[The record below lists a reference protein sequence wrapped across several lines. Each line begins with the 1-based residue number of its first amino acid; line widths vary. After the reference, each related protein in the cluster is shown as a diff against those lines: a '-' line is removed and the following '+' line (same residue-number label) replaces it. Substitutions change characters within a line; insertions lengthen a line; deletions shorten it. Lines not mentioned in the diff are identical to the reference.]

1 MAVVVVPFKM
11 VDVGPTVM
19 LALVDQDGREVQVR
33 LPREWLR
40 ECDEVLDVKL
50 PESVVVDVSFVPWML
65 LVVLEDVVK
74 GAGVMDVVVDSVVN
88 GPVDTVEAVVDA
100 ELVVEV
106 ALLTWPQFASTEMR
120 RAIYW
125 ALSIG
130 PCVLRRILQFSTSL
144 SVSKTIP
151 TQVPSPWF
159 WFRVSQ
165 RRTQSSGLLLVS
177 TLFRKLL
184 SL

>member
-1 MAVVVVPFKM
+1 M

-106 ALLTWPQFASTEMR
+106 ALNEEGNILGIINWTLRIAQDPTVLHVAFGVKDNTNASSFSLVLVQGVATTNAEF
-120 RAIYW
+120 W
-125 ALSIG
+125 AA
-130 PCVLRRILQFSTSL
+130 
-144 SVSKTIP
+144 
-151 TQVPSPWF
+151 
-159 WFRVSQ
+159 
-165 RRTQSSGLLLVS
+165 SS
-177 TLFRKLL
+177 
-184 SL
+184 